1 MTEARNKLHA
11 LMDEGM
17 ISGET
22 LAAML
27 INWMSEDEAQDFC
40 DRGDVS
46 EYFEEE
52 EEEDEEEVEG
62 TQYRYIVHNDD
73 PEDFSA
79 SVHKIDSD
87 GDDEEFTKFKV
98 DTALYNEHPE
108 IDWTDPE
115 DATDFFLKR
124 DGLPF
129 ANHYLDEYD
138 EVVMS

>member
-1 MTEARNKLHA
+1 MTEARNKIHA

-17 ISGET
+17 IDPEV
-22 LAAML
+22 LAGIL
-27 INWMSEDEAQDFC
+27 INWMSESEAQQFC
-40 DRGDVS
+40 EESDIS

-52 EEEDEEEVEG
+52 EEEDDEEVEG
-62 TQYRYIVHNDD
+62 TQYRYIIHDETD
-73 PEDFSA
+73 EDFSA
-79 SVHKIDSD
+79 SVHKIDGD
-87 GDDEEFTKFKV
+87 GDDEVALFNV
-98 DTALYNEHPE
+98 DAKLYSDHPE

-124 DGLPF
+124 ARLPF

>member
-17 ISGET
+17 ISPEV
-22 LAAML
+22 LAGML
-27 INWMSEDEAQDFC
+27 INWMSEDEARDFC
-40 DRGDVS
+40 ERGDVS

-52 EEEDEEEVEG
+52 EEEEEEEIEG

-79 SVHKIDSD
+79 SVHKIDGD
-87 GDDEEFTKFKV
+87 GDDEAALFKV
-98 DTALYNEHPE
+98 DTALYNDHPE

-124 DGLPF
+124 DELPF
-129 ANHYLDEYD
+129 ADYYLDEYD